1 VKFCEQ
7 SSSSAERFGNLES
20 IQNRLPRQSDL
31 LAVFGMV
38 VFVCYSWTMLGFLNK
53 LSSFL
58 LYFTLGEIANILA
71 FMMAFT
77 LLESL
82 VLTVLLVLLSVILP
96 AGWLREGFAFKGFI
110 IVIVATGTSILFQT
124 LLDSNFPHPLVL
136 LLFILVPIGLAIV
149 LITKI
154 RSMPKVYNLI
164 HNIQDRILIML
175 FVYVPLG
182 VLSLLFVL
190 YKNLIS

>member
-1 VKFCEQ
+1 
-7 SSSSAERFGNLES
+7 LES
-20 IQNRLPRQSDL
+20 IQNRFPRQSDL

-82 VLTVLLVLLSVILP
+82 VVTVLLVLLSVTLP

-110 IVIVATGTSILFQT
+110 IVIVATVTSILFQT
-124 LLDSNFPHPLVL
+124 LLESNFPHPLVL
-136 LLFILVPIGLAIV
+136 LLFLLAPIGLAIV
-149 LITKI
+149 LIAKI

-164 HNIQDRILIML
+164 HNIQDRILIMV

-182 VLSLLFVL
+182 VLSLMFVL
-190 YKNLIS
+190 YRNLIS

>member
-1 VKFCEQ
+1 MQKEL
-7 SSSSAERFGNLES
+7 GNLES
-20 IQNRLPRQSDL
+20 IQNRFPRQSDL
-31 LAVFGMV
+31 LAVSGMV
-38 VFVCYSWTMLGFLNK
+38 VFVCYTWTLLGFLNK

-58 LYFTLGEIANILA
+58 LHFTLGEIANILA

-82 VLTVLLVLLSVILP
+82 VVTILLVLITATLP

-110 IVIVATGTSILFQT
+110 IVIVATITSILFQMV
-124 LLDSNFPHPLVL
+124 LNSNFPHPLVL
-136 LLFILVPIGLAIV
+136 LLFILAPIGLAIA
-149 LITKI
+149 LIAKV

-164 HNIQDRILIML
+164 NNIQDRVLIML

-190 YKNLIS
+190 YRNLIS

>member
-1 VKFCEQ
+1 M
-7 SSSSAERFGNLES
+7 ES
-20 IQNRLPRQSDL
+20 IQNRFPRQSDL

-38 VFVCYSWTMLGFLNK
+38 VFLCYSWTMLGFLNK

-82 VLTVLLVLLSVILP
+82 VLTVLLVLLGVILP

-124 LLDSNFPHPLVL
+124 QLDSNFPHPLVL

-149 LITKI
+149 LITRI

-182 VLSLLFVL
+182 VLSLVFVL